1 MQKATRA
8 VYKFCLD
15 FVARERMV
23 HVSIEPLLE
32 EFCGNFRMVVLGP
45 LAAFSRSACLLLD
58 TFSFLLSLY
67 RPACIARLGT

>member
-32 EFCGNFRMVVLGP
+32 EVGGNF
-45 LAAFSRSACLLLD
+45 
-58 TFSFLLSLY
+58 
-67 RPACIARLGT
+67 